1 MQAEGQP
8 QVVPEVQPEVVPEV
22 LFEIVPEVQPEEV
35 PKCVVIGPIFII
47 TQDKKSFMTFF
58 NFYTNVFN
66 PNH

>member
-47 TQDKKSFMTFF
+47 TQDKR
-58 NFYTNVFN
+58 NFLTS
-66 PNH
+66 